1 MPSPQET
8 AYPRLKSTL
17 STQELTAIYT
27 PSPEELLL
35 SSQVTKSQ
43 PSRWGFLV
51 LLKTFQRL
59 GYAVPVAAVPLTIT
73 RHIATVADLKL
84 RTEGLSAYD
93 ASTSRKRHLTII
105 RQYLNLQIFGQAARQ
120 LMSQSMTN
128 AARTQHDLVDL
139 INVAIESL
147 VRQQFELPAFSTL
160 LKAAR
165 HARNEA
171 TQALYQ
177 QVMGSLTQA
186 ERGQIDQ
193 LFEAEAATH
202 TTPWQRLKQD
212 PGRPTLAHLQAL
224 VERLQWLAPL
234 RLGSAALQHIPA
246 SKRQHFA
253 AEAQTLDA
261 SELKALPS
269 PKRYTL
275 ASTLLNHQYAR
286 ALDDLA
292 EMFIKQM
299 QQLHHRSKAAL
310 AQYRVAQQSNSDLLI
325 ATLRDLMVAYQSEGE
340 IPQRFAA
347 IETVVGAQSQTL
359 LEQCEAHLTYEGNN
373 HFPFFQKFYKSHRAT
388 LFRLLEMLP
397 LRSSTQ
403 DDSLIEAIA
412 FIQAQRTGRSPWVA
426 TVKQEATETPEAQ
439 AVPLLDLSWI
449 EGKWWFLVTGQ
460 RHRTPYP
467 SQIHRRHFEACVL
480 SQVRLEL
487 KAGDLYIDGSDAY
500 GDYYSQLI
508 TWEDYQANVANYG
521 QLVNLPVEGPAF
533 VNHVQQWLSLQT
545 QTTDQAF
552 PTNTEVA
559 YKNDRLVIHRRK
571 PQPPKGLAKLKVL
584 ISERLKPVNLL
595 DVLTD
600 TEQWLHWTHAF
611 KPISGY
617 DAKLR
622 QPVARYLATTFC
634 YGCNIG
640 PSQMARSLSEFD
652 RRQLADIHHR
662 HIDDLKLQ
670 TAIEA
675 VINAYNRFALP
686 SHWGTGKHA
695 SVDGTKW
702 DLYEQNLLAEYHI
715 RYGGYGGIGYY
726 HVSDTYIALF
736 SHFIPCG
743 VFEAVYLLDGLLKN
757 TSAIQP
763 DTIHG
768 DTHAQ
773 STTVFGLS
781 YLLGITLMP
790 RIRGWQDLKFYRSD
804 PSIRYTHIDKLFSH
818 SVNWT
823 LIKTHLPDMLRVTL
837 SIKAGKIAAST
848 ILRKL
853 GTNSAKNKLYQAF
866 QELGYAVRTGFLLQ
880 YIHEPDLRAVIQAA
894 TNKSE
899 SFNGFLQWLAFGG
912 DGVIATNN
920 RDEQRK
926 RVKYN
931 HLVANCLIFYNVFE
945 LSRILHELLQEG
957 MKIEPEAIAA
967 LSPYWTQHI
976 NRFGR
981 YSLDMDRCP
990 PPINFGIPVVAP
1002 KSSDG

>member
-1 MPSPQET
+1 MPSPQDT

-17 STQELTAIYT
+17 SAKELTAIYT
-27 PSPEELLL
+27 PSPDEFLLARR
-35 SSQVTKSQ
+35 VTKNQ
-43 PSRWGFLV
+43 PSQLGFLV

-59 GYAVPVAAVPLTIT
+59 GYAILVADVPVSIT
-73 RHIATVADLKL
+73 RHIAMTAELQL
-84 RTEGLSAYD
+84 RPDALSAYD

-105 RQYLNLQIFGQAARQ
+105 RDYLNLQIFSQPARQ
-120 LMSQSMTN
+120 MIAKVMAT
-128 AARTQHDLVDL
+128 AAQTKHDLVDL
-139 INVAIESL
+139 INVAIEEL
-147 VRQQFELPAFSTL
+147 VRQRVELPAFSTL

-165 HARNEA
+165 QARNEV

-177 QVMGSLTQA
+177 QVVSSLTQA
-186 ERGQIDQ
+186 ECGQINH
-193 LFEAEAATH
+193 LFESTAAAH
-202 TTPWQRLKQD
+202 TTPWHQLKQD
-212 PGRPTLAHLQAL
+212 PGRPTLTHLQEL
-224 VERLQWLAPL
+224 VNRLQWLSPL
-234 RLGSAALQHIPA
+234 RLGRAVLQRIPD
-246 SKRQHFA
+246 SKLRHFA

-261 SELKALPS
+261 SAMKALPR

-275 ASTLLNHQYAR
+275 AITLLNAQYTQ

-299 QQLHHRSKAAL
+299 QQLHQRSQTAL
-310 AQYRVAQQSNSDLLI
+310 AEYRRAQQSNTDELI
-325 ATLRDLMVAYQSEGE
+325 ATLRDVIAAYQSEGD

-347 IETVVGAQSQTL
+347 ISTVIEAHSQAL
-359 LEQCEAHLTYEGNN
+359 MEQCEAHLTYEGNN
-373 HFPFFQKFYKSHRAT
+373 YLPLLQKVYKSHRAT
-388 LFRLLEMLP
+388 LFRLLAVLP

-403 DDSLIEAIA
+403 DASLTAAVA
-412 FIQAQRTGRSPWVA
+412 FIQAHRTGRSLWVA
-426 TVKQEATETPEAQ
+426 TVKTAAQGTPEES

-449 EGKWWFLVTGQ
+449 DGKWWFLVTGQ
-460 RHRTPYP
+460 RQRTPYP
-467 SQIHRRHFEACVL
+467 SQIHRRHFEACVF

-487 KAGDLYIDGSDAY
+487 KSGDLYIEGSAAY

-508 TWEDYQANVANYG
+508 DWEEYHATVEDYG
-521 QLVNLPVEGPAF
+521 QLVNLPVQGQAF
-533 VNHVQQWLSLQT
+533 VQHVQQGLELQA

-552 PTNTEVA
+552 PANTAVN
-559 YKNDRLVIHRRK
+559 YQKDRLVIHRRQ
-571 PQPPKGLAKLKVL
+571 PQPPRGLAKLKTL
-584 ISERLKPVNLL
+584 ISERLTPVNLL

-600 TEQWLHWTHAF
+600 TEQWLHWTRYF
-611 KPISGY
+611 KPVSGY
-617 DAKLR
+617 DAKLS
-622 QPVARYLATTFC
+622 QPGARYLATTFC

-640 PSQMARSLSEFD
+640 PSQTARALTEFD

-670 TAIEA
+670 AAIEA
-675 VINAYNRFALP
+675 IINAYNRFTLP
-686 SHWGTGKHA
+686 AHWGTGKHA

-702 DLYEQNLLAEYHI
+702 DVYEQNLLAEYHI

-757 TSAIQP
+757 TSVIQP

-773 STTVFGLS
+773 STTVFGLA

-790 RIRGWQDLKFYRSD
+790 RIRGWQSLKFYRSA
-804 PSIRYTHIDKLFSH
+804 PSTHYIHIDQLFSD
-818 SVNWT
+818 SVNWN
-823 LIKTHLPDMLRVTL
+823 LIQTHLPDMLRVTL

-866 QELGYAVRTGFLLQ
+866 QELGYAVRTGFLLH
-880 YIHEPDLRAVIQAA
+880 YIHDADLRALIQAA

-899 SFNGFLQWLAFGG
+899 AFNGFLKWLAFGG
-912 DGVIATNN
+912 EGIIATNN

-926 RVKYN
+926 LVKYN

-945 LSRILHELLQEG
+945 ISRILNDLMQEG
-957 MKIEPEAIAA
+957 IIIEAETIAA

-981 YSLDMDRCP
+981 YSLDMNRRP
-990 PPINFGIPVVAP
+990 PAIDFGIPVVSP
-1002 KSSDG
+1002 KSLE

>member
-1 MPSPQET
+1 MPSPQDT
-8 AYPRLKSTL
+8 AYPRFKNAL
-17 STQELTAIYT
+17 SSKELASVYT

-43 PSRWGFLV
+43 QSRLGFLV

-59 GYAVPVAAVPLTIT
+59 GYAVPVADVPITIT
-73 RHIATVADLKL
+73 RHIATAVELKL
-84 RTEGLSAYD
+84 RPDGLSAYD
-93 ASTSRKRHLTII
+93 GSTSRKRHLTII
-105 RQYLNLQIFGQAARQ
+105 RRYLNLQIFGQAARQ
-120 LMSQSMTN
+120 IINQVMTN
-128 AARTQHDLVDL
+128 AAQTKHDLVDL
-139 INVAIESL
+139 INVAIEEL
-147 VRQQFELPAFSTL
+147 VRQRFELPAFSTL

-165 HARNEA
+165 QVRNQV
-171 TQALYQ
+171 TQSLYQ
-177 QVMGSLTQA
+177 QVLDSLTQ
-186 ERGQIDQ
+186 EECGQINQ
-193 LFEAEAATH
+193 LFEADGATH
-202 TTPWQRLKQD
+202 TTPWHKLKQD
-212 PGRPTLAHLQAL
+212 AGRPTLTHLQEL
-224 VERLQWLAPL
+224 IDRLKWLFPL
-234 RLGSAALQHIPA
+234 RLGRTTFESIPD
-246 SKRQHFA
+246 SKLRHFA
-253 AEAQTLDA
+253 SEAQTLDA
-261 SELKALPS
+261 GAMKELPI

-275 ASTLLNHQYAR
+275 AMTLLNHQYAR
-286 ALDDLA
+286 VLDDLS

-299 QQLHHRSKAAL
+299 QQLHHRSKTAL
-310 AQYRVAQQSNSDLLI
+310 ANYRVEQQSNTDALI
-325 ATLRDLMVAYQSEGE
+325 TTLRDLMLAYQTEGD

-347 IETVVGAQSQTL
+347 ISNVVGEHSQTL
-359 LEQCEAHLTYEGNN
+359 LEQCETHLTYEGNN
-373 HFPFFQKFYKSHRAT
+373 HFPLLQKFYKSHRAT
-388 LFRLLEMLP
+388 LFRLLEVLP

-403 DDSLIEAIA
+403 DSNLTEAVA
-412 FIQAQRTGRSPWVA
+412 FIQSQRTGRSPWVP
-426 TVKQEATETPEAQ
+426 TVKIEAAGTPEEQ
-439 AVPLLDLSWI
+439 VIPLLDLSWI
-449 EGKWWFLVTGQ
+449 DSKWWFLVTGQ

-467 SQIHRRHFEACVL
+467 NRIHRHHFEVCVF

-487 KAGDLYIDGSDAY
+487 KSGDLYVEGSDAY

-508 TWEDYQANVANYG
+508 SWEDYHASVSDYG
-521 QLVNLPVEGPAF
+521 QLVNLPVEGQAF
-533 VNHVQQWLSLQT
+533 VNHVQQWLELQT
-545 QTTDQAF
+545 QTTDQGF
-552 PTNTEVA
+552 PANTEVS
-559 YKNDRLVIHRRK
+559 YKKDRLVIHRRK
-571 PQPPKGLAKLKVL
+571 PQPTKGLAKLKSL
-584 ISERLKPVNLL
+584 ISERLTPVNVL
-595 DVLTD
+595 DILTD
-600 TEQWLHWTHAF
+600 TELWLHWSRSF

-622 QPVARYLATTFC
+622 QPTARYLATTFC

-640 PSQMARSLSEFD
+640 PSQMARSLTQFD

-662 HIDDLKLQ
+662 HINEHKLQ
-670 TAIEA
+670 SA
-675 VINAYNRFALP
+675 VEVIINAYNRFALP
-686 SHWGTGKHA
+686 SHWGTGQHA

-702 DLYEQNLLAEYHI
+702 DVYEQNLLAEYHI

-757 TSAIQP
+757 TSVIQL

-790 RIRGWQDLKFYRSD
+790 RIRSWQDLKFYRST
-804 PSIRYTHIDKLFSH
+804 PSTRYTHTDQLFSD
-818 SVNWT
+818 SVNWA

-853 GTNSAKNKLYQAF
+853 GTNSSKNKLYQAF
-866 QELGYAVRTGFLLQ
+866 QELGYAVRTGFLLN
-880 YIHEPDLRAVIQAA
+880 YIHDVNLRSVIQAA

-899 SFNGFLQWLAFGG
+899 SFNGFLKWLAFGG
-912 DGVIATNN
+912 EGVISTNN

-926 RVKYN
+926 LVKYN

-945 LSRILHELLQEG
+945 ISRILNELMQEG
-957 MKIEPEAIAA
+957 MKIEPETIAA

-990 PPINFGIPVVAP
+990 PAIDFGMPVV
-1002 KSSDG
+1002 S